1 VKIAVVAHDAGASEL
16 ILAYIQ
22 QHRSQ
27 ADWVLCAKKA
37 SPFEKLAHKKGFKT
51 QIDLEIQ
58 AYDALF
64 FGTGWKEHVER
75 PYVIEA
81 KKRGVPSFV
90 FLDHWSAYRERFSYP
105 DKHWR
110 DKLPDFTVVSDKKAF
125 ALAQEYDFPHLLL
138 VDNFYLQNQLSI
150 LRTLQTAETDNLLF
164 LSEPTD
170 KVALSTYG
178 DSNYWGFTQD
188 SALEE
193 ILKNFEKFNC
203 SGLHIR
209 LHPSEKGHHYNKVLN
224 KFPHIK
230 SQVYPSDFYPIE
242 KDLLRSKL
250 VIGFDTMALYTAAL
264 LGKPV
269 ISYLPSQNRE
279 FSLPL
284 PSSHQLRSLNGLKPE
299 HLQPI
304 SLELHSGGI
313 EFAVIEQSIKE
324 FRK

>member
-1 VKIAVVAHDAGASEL
+1 
-16 ILAYIQ
+16 
-22 QHRSQ
+22 
-27 ADWVLCAKKA
+27 
-37 SPFEKLAHKKGFKT
+37 
-51 QIDLEIQ
+51 
-58 AYDALF
+58 
-64 FGTGWKEHVER
+64 
-75 PYVIEA
+75 
-81 KKRGVPSFV
+81 
-90 FLDHWSAYRERFSYP
+90 LDHWSAYRERFSYP
-105 DKHWR
+105 DKDWKE
-110 DKLPDFTVVSDKKAF
+110 KLPDFTIVSDNKAF
-125 ALAQEYDFPHLLL
+125 ALAQEYDFPHLLR
-138 VDNFYLQNQLSI
+138 VNNFYLQNQLDI

-193 ILKNFEKFNC
+193 ILINFEKFNC

-209 LHPSEKGHHYNKVLN
+209 LHPSEKGHHYSKVLN
-224 KFPHIK
+224 KFPDIK

-264 LGKPV
+264 IGKPV

-279 FSLPL
+279 FFLPL
-284 PSSHQLRSLNGLKPE
+284 PSSHQLRSLNELKPE

-304 SLELHSGGI
+304 SLELDSGGI
-313 EFAVIEQSIKE
+313 EFATVTQLIKGFHE
-324 FRK
+324 